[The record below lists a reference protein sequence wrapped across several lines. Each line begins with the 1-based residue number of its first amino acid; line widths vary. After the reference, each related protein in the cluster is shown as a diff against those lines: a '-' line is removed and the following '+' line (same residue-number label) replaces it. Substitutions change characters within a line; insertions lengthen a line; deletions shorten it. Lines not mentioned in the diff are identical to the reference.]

1 MAESWI
7 IIAPATGRIVGEL
20 YDRCNVYKLE
30 RAGYTVKTA
39 LQHLQDFNAKLTKPR
54 DSGSVDGQIEE

>member
-1 MAESWI
+1 MTESWF

-20 YDRCNVYKLE
+20 YDKRNADTFE

-39 LQHLQDFNAKLTKPR
+39 LQNFQDFNASLTKPR
-54 DSGSVDGQIEE
+54 DSGSVDGQI